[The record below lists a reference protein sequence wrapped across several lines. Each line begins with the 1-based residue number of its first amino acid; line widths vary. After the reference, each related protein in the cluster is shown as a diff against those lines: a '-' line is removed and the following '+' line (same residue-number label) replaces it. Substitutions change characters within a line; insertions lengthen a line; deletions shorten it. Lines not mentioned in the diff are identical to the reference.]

1 MKRPTVRL
9 DLTCIVLFAG
19 FTVSSVPLSTALAQ
33 IAAEV
38 SNPSAQAEAE
48 ASGPSTQ
55 ATESSTERRV
65 LTIDD
70 QFLFERVGSP
80 QISPDGR
87 RIAFTVGTTD
97 YETNSSETR
106 IWMVDRDGGT
116 PVPMTREGSSAS
128 SPRWSPDGQRLSF
141 LSARD
146 GGETQVWTLDL
157 VNGGEAVQITDV
169 EDGVGGFEWAPD
181 WQRLV
186 LVMKDAAPERE
197 SVPKTRSGRDIPEPW
212 VIDRLQFKQDY
223 TGYLDRRRDH
233 LYIYVLETGEVT
245 QITSGDYDDS
255 QPRWSPDGRTIA
267 FVSNRTVNPDD
278 NFDTNIWL
286 VDAAGA
292 AEEPAQPTQVTTNPG
307 PDRSPVWSPD
317 GARIAYITDT
327 DPDHAPY
334 DIPMLAVIAPGG
346 QATILTA
353 DLDRGVG
360 SPRFSADGSSIYFQV
375 ADSGERHLAR
385 VPATG
390 GPVTRV
396 IDGPRSV
403 NSVTMADD
411 DTIVA
416 LISEPHEPGNL
427 YLCEDS
433 GDLRKLSHYNDEM
446 LADIDLAEVVNVHF
460 PSADGTEIEGFIY
473 KPIGFQE
480 GVRYPTILR
489 IHGGPVSQYTWGWNF
504 EAQLF
509 AANGYL
515 VVTTNPRGSSG
526 YGKAFQMGIWQS
538 WGVKDTQ
545 DVIAGVDHAIELG
558 WADPERLGVG
568 GWSYGGIL
576 TNYVITQTQRFKAAI
591 AGASGAHWT
600 SSYGHDQY
608 QRWYR
613 LEFGNPWE
621 PEARA
626 LFEGLSSYN
635 DVDKI
640 TTPTMWVG
648 GEKDW
653 NVPIH
658 NSEMMYLAVKS
669 MGREALLVVY
679 PNMHHGISLPYYRKD
694 LHQRYLDWYARY
706 LEPEAA
712 ATR

>member
-1 MKRPTVRL
+1 MTRLTVRL
-9 DLTCIVLFAG
+9 DLICAVILAVLAM
-19 FTVSSVPLSTALAQ
+19 SPAQ
-33 IAAEV
+33 PSAIAAQDAPDV
-38 SNPSAQAEAE
+38 GARPD
-48 ASGPSTQ
+48 Q
-55 ATESSTERRV
+55 ATGSPMQARV

-70 QFLFERVGSP
+70 QFLIERVGSP
-80 QISPDGR
+80 RISPDGER
-87 RIAFTVGTTD
+87 VAYTVGTTD
-97 YETNSSETR
+97 YDTNSSETR
-106 IWMVDRDGGT
+106 IWVISRDGGE
-116 PVPMTREGSSAS
+116 PVPMTRKGSSAS
-128 SPRWSPDGQRLSF
+128 SPRWSPDGRRLSF
-141 LSARD
+141 LSSRD
-146 GGETQVWTLDL
+146 GGKTQVWVLDL
-157 VNGGEAVQITDV
+157 ANGGEAVQITDV
-169 EDGVGGFEWAPD
+169 EEGVGGYEWAPD

-186 LVMKDAAPERE
+186 LVMTDPAPERE
-197 SVPKTRSGRDIPEPW
+197 SVAKTKSGDEIPEPW

-223 TGYLDRRRDH
+223 VGYLDRRRDH
-233 LYIYVLETGEVT
+233 LYIYDLDSKKAV

-255 QPRWSPDGRTIA
+255 QPRWSPDGQTIA
-267 FVSNRTVNPDD
+267 FVSNRTANPDD
-278 NFDTNIWL
+278 NFDSDIWL
-286 VDAAGA
+286 VNAGGRG
-292 AEEPAQPTQVTTNPG
+292 EEPADLKQVTTNPG
-307 PDRSPVWSPD
+307 PDRSPAWSPD
-317 GARIAYITDT
+317 GTRIAYITDT

-334 DIPMLAVIAPGG
+334 DIPKLAVIEPGG
-346 QATILTA
+346 PAMVLTE
-353 DLDRGVG
+353 DLDRGTS
-360 SPRFSADGSSIYFQV
+360 SPRFSSDGSSIYFQIT
-375 ADSGERHLAR
+375 DSGERHLAR
-385 VPATG
+385 VPTAG

-403 NSVTMADD
+403 NSVIMADD
-411 DTIVA
+411 GTIVA

-427 YLCEDS
+427 YLREDS
-433 GDLRKLSHYNDEM
+433 GDLRKLTRNNDEM
-446 LADIDLAEVVNVHF
+446 LAGIELAEVVNVHF
-460 PSADGTEIEGFIY
+460 PSADGTEIEGFIF
-473 KPIGFQE
+473 KPFDFQE

-545 DVIAGVDHAIELG
+545 DVIAGVDHAIDLG
-558 WADPERLGVG
+558 WADADRLGVG

-621 PEARA
+621 PEARS

-658 NSEMMYLAVKS
+658 NSELMYLAVKS

-694 LHQRYLDWYARY
+694 LHQRYLAWYDRY
-706 LEPEAA
+706 LKPDM
-712 ATR
+712 TSTTSNRR